1 MRILITGIAG
11 FIGSNFVHYYL
22 RKYPEREIIGLDKLT
37 YAGNM
42 HNLEHIFQHYKK
54 RFHFVRGDITDFNLL
69 SEIFNKFDIDGV
81 INFAA
86 ESHVDRS
93 IESSQVFI
101 ETNVLGTHAL
111 LEVCKRSWY
120 KNKQWK
126 ENKKFLQISTDEVY
140 GSLSQDNLFSEKTP
154 LDPRSP
160 YSASKASADL
170 IVKSFYDTYN
180 MPVNISRCSNNYG
193 PYQFPEKL
201 IPLMISSCLSHK
213 KLPIYGDG
221 KQIRDWLH
229 VDDHCKALDM
239 IFEKAKAGETY
250 NVGGNNEREN
260 IVVVSKIIEYLQNKT
275 NDNQINDDLITY
287 VEDRLGHDRR
297 YAIDAS
303 KIKKD
308 LGWKPLIQFEKG
320 IKNTID
326 WYTNNRNWLNKI
338 ISKEY
343 LEFNNTFYS

>member
-1 MRILITGIAG
+1 MR
-11 FIGSNFVHYYL
+11 
-22 RKYPEREIIGLDKLT
+22 
-37 YAGNM
+37 
-42 HNLEHIFQHYKK
+42 NLEHVIQQNKD
-54 RFHFVRGDITDFNLL
+54 RFLFVRGDITDFQLL
-69 SEIFNKFDIDGV
+69 SKIFNKFEIDGL

-93 IESSQVFI
+93 IESSKVFI
-101 ETNVLGTHAL
+101 ETNILGTHTL
-111 LEVCKRSWY
+111 LEVCKHFWFE
-120 KNKQWK
+120 NKQWK
-126 ENKKFLQISTDEVY
+126 ENKKFLQVSTDEVY
-140 GSLSQDNLFSEKTP
+140 GSLGSDNFFSEKTP
-154 LDPRSP
+154 LDPHSP

-201 IPLMISSCLSHK
+201 IPLVINNCLNHDG
-213 KLPIYGDG
+213 LPIYGDG

-239 IFEKAKAGETY
+239 IFEDAIVGEVY

-260 IVVVSKIIEYLQNKT
+260 IAIVSKIIEYLQNKV
-275 NDNQINDDLITY
+275 NDNQINDSLITY

-297 YAIDAS
+297 YAIDSS
-303 KIKKD
+303 KIKQN
-308 LGWKPLIQFEKG
+308 LGWVPSIRFEDG
-320 IKNTID
+320 IEQTID
-326 WYTNNRNWLNKI
+326 WYLENKNWLNEI

-343 LEFNNTFYS
+343 LDFNNTFSSKLLF

>member
-1 MRILITGIAG
+1 MC
-11 FIGSNFVHYYL
+11 
-22 RKYPEREIIGLDKLT
+22 
-37 YAGNM
+37 
-42 HNLEHIFQHYKK
+42 NLESMIRENKE
-54 RFHFVRGDITDFNLL
+54 RFHFIRGDITDFNLL
-69 SEIFNKFDIDGV
+69 RKIFDKFKIDSL

-93 IESSQVFI
+93 IEDSQVFI
-101 ETNVLGTHAL
+101 ETNVLGTHTL
-111 LEVCKRSWY
+111 LEVCKHFWY
-120 KNKQWK
+120 QNKQWK
-126 ENKKFLQISTDEVY
+126 ENKKFIQISTDEVY
-140 GSLSQDNLFSEKTP
+140 GSLGPEGLFSEKTP
-154 LDPRSP
+154 LNPRSP

-170 IVKSFYDTYN
+170 IVKSFYDTYS

-201 IPLMISSCLSHK
+201 IPLVINNCLNHR

-229 VDDHCKALDM
+229 VEDHCKALDV
-239 IFEKAKAGETY
+239 IFEKAKAGEIY

-260 IVVVSKIIEYLQNKT
+260 IEIVSKIIEYLQNKT
-275 NDNQINDDLITY
+275 NDNQINESLITH

-303 KIKKD
+303 KIKQD
-308 LGWKPLIQFEKG
+308 LGWNSSIRFENG
-320 IKNTID
+320 IEKTID
-326 WYTNNRNWLNKI
+326 WYLNNRNWLNEI

-343 LEFNNTFYS
+343 LNFNNTFSSIL

>member
-1 MRILITGIAG
+1 LK
-11 FIGSNFVHYYL
+11 
-22 RKYPEREIIGLDKLT
+22 KYPQREIVGLDKLT
-37 YAGNM
+37 YSGNM
-42 HNLEHIFQHYKK
+42 RNLETVIQENTQ
-54 RFHFVRGDITDFNLL
+54 RFHFVRGNITDFELVRK
-69 SEIFNKFDIDGV
+69 IFDKFEIDGL

-93 IESSQVFI
+93 IENSKVFI
-101 ETNVLGTHAL
+101 ETNVLGTHTL
-111 LEVCKRSWY
+111 LEICKRFWY
-120 KNKQWK
+120 KNNQWK

-140 GSLSQDNLFSEKTP
+140 GSLGPENLFSEKTP

-201 IPLMISSCLSHK
+201 IPLMINNCLNHRQ
-213 KLPIYGDG
+213 LPIYGDG

-229 VDDHCKALDM
+229 VDDHCQAIDL
-239 IFEKAKAGETY
+239 IYEEAEAGEIY

-260 IVVVSKIIEYLQNKT
+260 IVVVSKIIEYLQSKT
-275 NDNQINDDLITY
+275 NDDQINDSLITH
-287 VEDRLGHDRR
+287 VKDRLGHDRR

-303 KIKKD
+303 KIKQD
-308 LGWKPLIQFEKG
+308 LGWNPSIQFNDG
-320 IKNTID
+320 IKNTIE
-326 WYTNNRNWLNKI
+326 WYLNNRNWLNEI

-343 LEFNNTFYS
+343 LNFNKTFSSIL